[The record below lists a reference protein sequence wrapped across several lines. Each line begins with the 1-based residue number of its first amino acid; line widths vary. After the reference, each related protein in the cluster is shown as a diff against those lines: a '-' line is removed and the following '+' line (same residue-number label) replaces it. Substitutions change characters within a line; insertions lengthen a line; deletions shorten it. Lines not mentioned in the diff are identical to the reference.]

1 MADPALLP
9 PDDFP
14 LAADDP
20 LHAEHRFLQREIDDV
35 LAAAAASGRWQ
46 ISSQQTQPYSEE
58 LERTHDD
65 AGRAA
70 VLHAAARRWRHVVSK
85 LPPGHSSGWPMPL
98 WAAHGVISM
107 RVLHFT
113 YRKKPG
119 EARDWL
125 PDLAAACG
133 AERKV
138 SQETLQFLAQAA
150 AAEAKAVGLSGDVK
164 ADLAA
169 AARTARRW
177 HAASD
182 PYDPVADKLDALAG
196 TPLRGPLVPG
206 EPWADAVLSD
216 TDDESPG
223 AAADWNALLAHCY
236 TAKSATPSAAWR
248 KRAAKALGAV
258 ESHGAGG
265 FAEAVAR
272 WFPLVAEDRTAPPP
286 RKIPWWGAHERYLE
300 PYNAQTLRGLTWCCG
315 LPAAGDRAALV
326 GPLFALADAGY
337 EPLDGIG
344 PRAAKVGNA
353 AVWALGEI
361 PGAAIDALLR
371 RIRDGATDP
380 QSRKSIGKA
389 LAARGA

>member
-1 MADPALLP
+1 MSDPELLP

-20 LHAEHRFLQREIDDV
+20 LHAEHRFLQQAVDDV
-35 LAAAAASGRWQ
+35 LAAAAAGGEGV
-46 ISSQQTQPYSEE
+46 SSQQTGPYDQT
-58 LERTHDD
+58 LDRDYD
-65 AGRAA
+65 GAGRAA
-70 VLHAAARRWRHVVSK
+70 LLHAAARRWRHVEAT
-85 LPPGHSSGWPMPL
+85 LPPGHSSGWPKPL
-98 WAAHGVISM
+98 WAAHTVVYGRVIH
-107 RVLHFT
+107 LT
-113 YRKKPG
+113 YGKAPG
-119 EARDWL
+119 ANRDWL
-125 PDLAAACG
+125 LDLAAAC
-133 AERKV
+133 AASRKATR
-138 SQETLQFLAQAA
+138 ETLQYLAKAA
-150 AAEAKAVGLSGDVK
+150 AAEAKAGGLSEDVK
-164 ADLAA
+164 AHLAA

-182 PYDPVADKLDALAG
+182 PYDPVADKLDTLAG
-196 TPLRGPLVPG
+196 VPLRGPLVPG
-206 EPWADAVLSD
+206 EPWADTVLKD
-216 TDDESPG
+216 MNGESPE
-223 AAADWNALLAHCY
+223 AAADWNALLTHCY

-248 KRAAKALGAV
+248 KRAAKALEAV
-258 ESHGAGG
+258 ELHGAGG

-326 GPLFALADAGY
+326 DPLSALADAGY

-380 QSRKSIGKA
+380 RSRKSIGKA
-389 LAARGA
+389 LAARGT